1 MIDVVKLG
9 MNYYSENLE
18 RKDKNS
24 GLFEFSL
31 IENETKKV
39 LCDDEKLDV
48 EVIINGA
55 ISDDEKFEFKSKDS
69 KKIFILSDL
78 QCMRTCK
85 SIIDRC
91 DILLHQVPSD
101 GFEFNSVDK
110 HVEQRYGYI
119 PELFFVERKRA
130 PYKHDLVLFGGN
142 DFERADSINKF
153 IMSEVDGE
161 LTINPYFLL
170 LYKSYSHDID
180 ARLDYSEYIK
190 LLSLMKYSLI
200 IARKEYEEIGWVTSR
215 IVEAYDNFV
224 VPFVNKNYDKYFHFS
239 DNYHSKVS
247 TFYDIFNAV
256 KSDAYGLECKQR
268 EIDFYRNKIVN
279 DRKQF
284 KELVQ
289 TCI

>member
-24 GLFEFSL
+24 GLFEVSL
-31 IENETKKV
+31 IENEI
-39 LCDDEKLDV
+39 EKIWCNDAEKCDV
-48 EVIINGA
+48 EIIINGA
-55 ISDDEKFEFKSKDS
+55 LSDNEQFEFKSKDS

-78 QCMRTCK
+78 QCMRACK

-142 DFERADSINKF
+142 DFERADDVSKF
-153 IMSEVDGE
+153 IMSEAYGE

-170 LYKSYSHDID
+170 LYKSYSHYID
-180 ARLDYSEYIK
+180 TRLDYSEYIK

-224 VPFVNKNYDKYFHFS
+224 LPFVGENYDKYSHFCVS
-239 DNYHSKVS
+239 SFKVHD
-247 TFYDIFNAV
+247 YDEIKHKVENNIYEYQKVQWMIEHHRDKIAKDRV
-256 KSDAYGLECKQR
+256 K
-268 EIDFYRNKIVN
+268 
-279 DRKQF
+279 F
-284 KELVQ
+284 KELIANV
-289 TCI
+289 